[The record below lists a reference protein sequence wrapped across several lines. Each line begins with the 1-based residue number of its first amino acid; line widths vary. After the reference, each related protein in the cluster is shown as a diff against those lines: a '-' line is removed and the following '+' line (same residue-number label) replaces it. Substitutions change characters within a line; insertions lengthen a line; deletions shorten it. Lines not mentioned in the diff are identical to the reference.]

1 MHHKKK
7 EKKAK
12 EASNKAIMIS
22 VTEEMAQPRMTL
34 SARIAND
41 KRIHASDVKPAWC
54 KIPPA
59 TL

>member
-1 MHHKKK
+1 MHNKKK

-22 VTEEMAQPRMTL
+22 VTEEMAQPRMAL

-41 KRIHASDVKPAWC
+41 KRIHASDVKPV
-54 KIPPA
+54 
-59 TL
+59 